1 MLSSGGLQVTQSTVY
16 RTAANRLYPVIS
28 TYADPALDTDHP
40 LPYYQAAV
48 DHLRP
53 QASCA
58 VTAAPKEALLS
69 SRSTQRCPVCSVS
82 GCRRRDCPI
91 CPA

>member
-28 TYADPALDTDHP
+28 TYADPALDKITHS
-40 LPYYQAAV
+40 PYYQAAV

-58 VTAAPKEALLS
+58 VTAAPNKEALLE
-69 SRSTQRCPVCSVS
+69 QPQHAALPCVQC
-82 GCRRRDCPI
+82 
-91 CPA
+91 